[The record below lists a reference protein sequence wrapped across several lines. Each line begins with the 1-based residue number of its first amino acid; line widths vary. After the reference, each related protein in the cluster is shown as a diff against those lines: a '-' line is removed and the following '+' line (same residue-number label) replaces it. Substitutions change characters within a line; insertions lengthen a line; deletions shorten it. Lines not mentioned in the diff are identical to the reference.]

1 MELAQVRLDVPV
13 QTFIGRHTAHG
24 ENYHQTPPEEHLMC
38 TGMEQAARVQPDALL
53 SDIFFDSSAGSSSGR
68 KFEEG
73 SGYDHSSEP
82 HGLQTVHR

>member
-1 MELAQVRLDVPV
+1 
-13 QTFIGRHTAHG
+13 
-24 ENYHQTPPEEHLMC
+24 MC

-53 SDIFFDSSAGSSSGR
+53 SDIFFDSSAGSSSSSSSGGR

-73 SGYDHSSEP
+73 SGYDHGSEP